1 MILGIVSYLQL
12 LDQSYPFLLW
22 EFMICSK
29 TTYVQEKRD
38 VSATEALK
46 PTNVASHSGNHE
58 DSFWDFS
65 QKRSRNWVL
74 ICSMSTF

>member
-1 MILGIVSYLQL
+1 MIFGIVRYLLLLGQL
-12 LDQSYPFLLW
+12 YPFLLW
-22 EFMICSK
+22 EFTIFSK
-29 TTYVQEKRD
+29 TTYVQEKHD
-38 VSATEALK
+38 VSANEALK
-46 PTNVASHSGNHE
+46 STNVASHSGNHE